1 MSQLVPLLQCLT
13 KYELGLRFH
22 LQAQLGK
29 DPLPS
34 SSGGRTQFLVAVGWR
49 LPSVPC
55 HVDSSGGQL
64 TTQQL
69 ASPKPARESVPQQDR
84 LIILCNTIQK
94 WHPAIF
100 ALYSI
105 IQKQVI
111 FPATLEG
118 KELHTCMNTRSVDH
132 WGHLRSVLLKSPFQV
147 AKAREIQASKV
158 NNRKHL

>member
-1 MSQLVPLLQCLT
+1 MTFEPSRW
-13 KYELGLRFH
+13 ELRCTYTQAYYWATNYHKFGTLRQHTLINGFEGQESWH
-22 LQAQLGK
+22 VLAGSSASVSHKVWVGAAVSSPGSTGK

-69 ASPKPARESVPQQDR
+69 TSPKPARESVPQQDR

-105 IQKQVI
+105 I
-111 FPATLEG
+111 
-118 KELHTCMNTRSVDH
+118 
-132 WGHLRSVLLKSPFQV
+132 
-147 AKAREIQASKV
+147 
-158 NNRKHL
+158 